1 MYVGAPDPRDEIQ
14 LEGSPAV
21 HLKFVGGIPGDEAT
35 AAILVN
41 NLHGVVAAAPGLRS
55 VLDVA
60 PPRLCR

>member
-1 MYVGAPDPRDEIQ
+1 
-14 LEGSPAV
+14 V

-41 NLHGVVAAAPGLRS
+41 NLHGVAASAPGLRS
-55 VLDVA
+55 VLDVV